1 MFFLWTFNGLQSIF
15 YDTDQFG
22 FNCLHYFPTN
32 SFLFSEIVKYCI
44 RPKNDTNSIMVEFFN
59 VSDDYLTFDQLYRLN
74 ITSHEILL
82 WSSSIDLA
90 EQYEY
95 YLDQPTQSNLSNEK
109 FFNCTQPW
117 FGSRCQYSFEFN
129 EDKLV
134 QNSFETGITGDI
146 FNGTCYILLECDRS
160 GSSMCLDWREI
171 CDGRIDCPNDGVDE
185 IQCFNLEINECNEN
199 EYRCHNGLCIPKR
212 FLEMDSHEAQ
222 CLDRSDYL
230 ADPICERFYFNFNLF
245 ECQEFICRPDEG
257 KFSCGDGKCVEDYD
271 QCENNRQLS
280 LLQSIS
286 VRGNLPYNCWISI
299 VCLTK
304 IIDKIENISC
314 DEFIQS
320 SEIIVQLKSCKFP
333 LQFPVIPVL
342 YGHVK
347 FLYHPKEIDNI
358 NVTLPL
364 RPDYICYDEQLCD
377 FLTAT
382 FRHGTLTCR
391 SGDQMNL
398 TMNAEL
404 TTWKSI
410 IDSIKSYFDGC
421 ITQHYHIVDSHHSSL
436 YHCKNSSKYISKHRI
451 LDGISDCFLKDDEQ
465 VLSELSCS
473 LNQTSRF
480 QCPDEKQCRSRFF
493 PTSICSF
500 PIQINHDGIPFYK
513 ICDRIMDLPIVL
525 IDGRNHSDE
534 TDCEHWQCSN
544 IYTRCDGFRN
554 CIDGKDEERC
564 TQPINIKH
572 VLFCISPH
580 NYTLKC
586 LPVDQVSGGAVDCFR
601 ASFDDFKYLIVANI
615 TFQMYKFRCWNDTK
629 CIEDENLCNA
639 NGDCPMYHN
648 DLLCP
653 NRSQS
658 CHDSNFDNLIDMQD
672 IFCQVINKPSPLFSL
687 ETILNYPSLYTIQN
701 KSIENQIHDEI
712 ITSSLVKSITQSEIC
727 NSGLHIYHRLGI
739 DKYSSLCFCP
749 PNYYGDQ
756 CQYQNQRVSL
766 SLTLVTVEQPIAY
779 VIVVMLIEDDN
790 NRQEIHSYHQFT
802 YVPLEH
808 CGQPVNLYLLY
819 SKRRKDN
826 SKNYSILIDA
836 FNKDSLTYLMSWH
849 LMIPF
854 VFLPVNRIS
863 AFLTLPISRTF
874 DPKHCPLQCYKGTC
888 MKYHN
893 EERFF
898 CQCYSGWS
906 GAQCH
911 IPIDCSMCAS
921 NSICIGSIRN
931 RSICVCPNEKFGSF
945 CRLQLVCPIGFCKN
959 NGRCIVIDERMIDES
974 YMCFCSEQFFGPRC
988 ENVKHRMDISLE
1000 NIEIPLYLLAYI
1012 YTRISFERSPPRFV
1026 ILRKMTMFQTS
1037 VTLYSEALFQMVIVK
1052 IDNRYYLAVLR
1063 KFESSNI
1070 VTSISPAQRCVPIHE
1085 LLPAKLLSLPRI
1097 QRLKSYHIPCQHD
1110 FNLQCFVDESYM
1122 CLCTEEHHSNCFPLD
1137 YQQTFACE
1145 ENVYCENGGTCLQDR
1160 PMCFYSILCVCND
1173 CFFGDRCQFYAKG
1186 IGLTLD
1192 DLFRYEIR
1200 PHSTLNDQSL
1210 VVKLSAASTIIIF
1223 LIGLL
1228 NSFFGYLVFHNRNCR
1243 KVASGIYLR
1252 LSSIIS
1258 TLVVS
1263 MLIIRFWFVTYTYMN
1278 PSINRKILQ
1287 IGCLLFEPMLR
1298 FFL

>member
-1 MFFLWTFNGLQSIF
+1 MFFLWTCNDLQSIF

-22 FNCLHYFPTN
+22 FDCLHYFPTN

-44 RPKNDTNSIMVEFFN
+44 RPKNDTNSIIAEFFN

-74 ITSHEILL
+74 ITSHEILM

-90 EQYEY
+90 EKYEY
-95 YLDQPTQSNLSNEK
+95 YLSQPTQSNLSNEK
-109 FFNCTQPW
+109 FYNCTQPW

-134 QNSFETGITGDI
+134 QNYFGTAVTDDI
-146 FNGTCYILLECDRS
+146 FDGTCYILLECDRG

-171 CDGRIDCPNDGVDE
+171 CDGRIDCLNGGVDE

-199 EYRCHNGLCIPKR
+199 EYRCYNGLCIPKR
-212 FLEMDSHEAQ
+212 FLEMDFHEAQ

-230 ADPICERFYFNFNLF
+230 INSSCLRFYFRLNLF
-245 ECQEFICRPDEG
+245 ECQEFICRPNEG
-257 KFSCGDGKCVEDYD
+257 KFSCGDGECVEDFS
-271 QCENNRQLS
+271 QCKNNRHLALS
-280 LLQSIS
+280 QSLS
-286 VRGNLPYNCWISI
+286 TQGNLSYECWISM

-304 IIDKIENISC
+304 IVDKIENISC
-314 DEFIQS
+314 DQFIQS
-320 SEIIVQLKSCKFP
+320 SEIIEQLKSCKFP

-342 YGHVK
+342 YGHVT
-347 FLYHPKEIDNI
+347 FLYHPKDIDNI
-358 NVTLPL
+358 NATLSL
-364 RPDYICYDEQLCD
+364 KPDYICYDEQLCD
-377 FLTAT
+377 FLPPT

-410 IDSIKSYFDGC
+410 IDSIKPYFDGC
-421 ITQHYHIVDSHHSSL
+421 ITQHYHIIDSHHSSL

-451 LDGISDCFLKDDEQ
+451 VDGISDCFSKDDEQ
-465 VLSELSCS
+465 AFELSCS

-480 QCPDEKQCRSRFF
+480 QCPNEKQCRSPLF
-493 PTSICSF
+493 SKGICSF
-500 PIQINHDGIPFYK
+500 PIQINHDDISFYK
-513 ICDRIMDLPIVL
+513 ICDRIMDLPMVL

-534 TDCEHWQCSN
+534 TDCEYWQCNN

-554 CIDGKDEERC
+554 CLNGEDEGNCKNAISSE
-564 TQPINIKH
+564 H
-572 VLFCISPH
+572 FLFCISPQ
-580 NYTLKC
+580 NYTCMC
-586 LPVDQVSGGAVDCFR
+586 LPADQATNGIVNCFG
-601 ASFDDFKYLIVANI
+601 ASFDKFQDLQVNSI
-615 TFQMYKFRCWNDTK
+615 TFQTYRFRCWNDIK
-629 CIEDENLCNA
+629 CKEQENLCSENE
-639 NGDCPMYHN
+639 DCPMYDNELFCDNHPQLCN
-648 DLLCP
+648 D
-653 NRSQS
+653 S
-658 CHDSNFDNLIDMQD
+658 DFDNLIDMQY
-672 IFCQVINKPSPLFSL
+672 ISCQVINTRDISFSL
-687 ETILNYPSLYTIQN
+687 ETALIHPPVYTVPNNPTENPTNNEMIQSPLA
-701 KSIENQIHDEI
+701 KSF
-712 ITSSLVKSITQSEIC
+712 SQSEIC
-727 NSGLHIYHRLGI
+727 NSGLYVYYRLGVNN
-739 DKYSSLCFCP
+739 YNSLCFCP
-749 PNYYGDQ
+749 PNYYGDR

-766 SLTLVTVEQPIAY
+766 TLTLVTVRQPIIYA
-779 VIVVMLIEDDN
+779 IVVMLIEDDN

-802 YVPLEH
+802 YAPLEH

-819 SKRRKDN
+819 SKRGKDN
-826 SKNYSILIDA
+826 SKNYSIRIDV
-836 FNKDSLTYLMSWH
+836 FNKDSLTYLISWH

-863 AFLTLPISRTF
+863 AFLTLPISRKF

-898 CQCYSGWS
+898 CQCYSGWY

-931 RSICVCPNEKFGSF
+931 QSICVCPHGKFGSS
-945 CRLQLVCPIGFCKN
+945 CRLQLVCPIGICKN

-974 YMCFCSEQFFGPRC
+974 YMCFCSEQFFGTRC
-988 ENVKHRMDISLE
+988 QKVKHRINISLMS
-1000 NIEIPLYLLAYI
+1000 IDIPSYLLVYI
-1012 YTRISFERSPPRFV
+1012 YNQIRFERTPPTFV
-1026 ILRKMTMFQTS
+1026 ILRKMTMFQSNIT
-1037 VTLYSEALFQMVIVK
+1037 VYSQDLFQTVIVK
-1052 IDNRYYLAVLR
+1052 IDNRYYLAVLQ

-1070 VTSISPAQRCVPIHE
+1070 VTSISPAQQCVPVHE
-1085 LLPAKLLSLPRI
+1085 LLTTKLLLLPRI
-1097 QRLKSYHIPCQHD
+1097 QRLKSYHIPCQDHV
-1110 FNLQCFVDESYM
+1110 NLQCFVDEFYM
-1122 CLCTEEHHSNCFPLD
+1122 CLCTEERHSNCFPLD
-1137 YQQTFACE
+1137 HQLNFACE
-1145 ENVYCENGGTCLQDR
+1145 DNVYCENGGTCLHDR
-1160 PMCFYSILCVCND
+1160 SMCFYSILCVCND

-1192 DLFRYEIR
+1192 DLLRYAIR
-1200 PHSTLNDQSL
+1200 PNSTLNDQSL
-1210 VVKLSAASTIIIF
+1210 TVKLSAASTIIIF

-1263 MLIIRFWFVTYTYMN
+1263 MLIIRF
-1278 PSINRKILQ
+1278 
-1287 IGCLLFEPMLR
+1287 
-1298 FFL
+1298 